1 MTDQS
6 PQPKRIDP
14 FFEVIPD
21 GDWNACVGRQGSSLN
36 YVDGY
41 LEAAREL
48 VSAVIDKH
56 MFASRDTLAMPILYN
71 CRHALELSL
80 KFAIDRL
87 HRLGMI
93 KATHSVNHDILSHWQ
108 HLRDAGIGDT
118 QFVRLIDKFEPFVV
132 SLAGI
137 DEDGQ
142 ELRYAT
148 NRDGEDSLGGIATV
162 NLPLIRRSIDE
173 LSAIMERLKA
183 RLFDLEDERPTGTHT
198 RECSRADL
206 EEIARMLGD
215 HTTWHAPSF
224 EERKQKVCEH
234 FDLSGRKFSTAVTAI
249 RHSRPLAARV
259 GIESELHHL
268 SDNKAVAALKLWAE
282 AHPTTAYDSN
292 DVRFDYVDRD
302 WAKYR
307 EEMRIARDL
316 DETILKLLTPEELSD
331 LEVVFYI
338 GRDRVKGEHY
348 DKYLEHTIAK
358 HRNAASRWE
367 GVHHLM
373 SKTNLLDAAI
383 EGATTVGRP
392 SLAEKLRGIRP
403 TCEGAAAAVEGLPSR
418 NADDQPLPL

>member
-6 PQPKRIDP
+6 TQPKRIDP
-14 FFEVIPD
+14 FFEVIQD

-48 VSAVIDKH
+48 VSAVIDKR

-93 KATHSVNHDILSHWQ
+93 GATHPVDHDILSHWR
-108 HLRDAGIGDT
+108 HLRDAGVGDT
-118 QFVRLIDKFEPFVV
+118 QFNRLISKFEPFVV

-148 NRDGEDSLGGIATV
+148 NSNGEKSLRGVAVV
-162 NLPLIRRSIDE
+162 NLPLIRHSIDE
-173 LSAIMERLKA
+173 LSGIIDGLKA

-198 RECSRADL
+198 KECSRPDL
-206 EEIARMLGD
+206 EKVARMLG
-215 HTTWHAPSF
+215 HHATWRDQSF
-224 EERKQKVCEH
+224 EVNKCNVREH
-234 FDLSGRKFSTAVTAI
+234 FGLSGRKFSAAVTAI
-249 RHSRPLAARV
+249 RRSRPLAAMV
-259 GIESELHHL
+259 GIESKLRRL
-268 SDNKAVAALKLWAE
+268 SDEKAIAALELWAG
-282 AHPTTAYDSN
+282 AHPITAYDAE
-292 DVRFDYVDRD
+292 DIGVDYFNRN
-302 WAKYR
+302 WADYKVKA
-307 EEMRIARDL
+307 RIAHDL
-316 DETILKLLTPEELSD
+316 DEAIIRLLSLEELSD
-331 LEVVFYI
+331 LEVLFYI

-348 DKYLEHTIAK
+348 DKVLEKTITE
-358 HRNAASRWE
+358 HRNTASRWE
-367 GVHHLM
+367 KVHHLM

-383 EGATTVGRP
+383 EGAATVGRP
-392 SLAEKLRGIRP
+392 SLKVKLRGVR
-403 TCEGAAAAVEGLPSR
+403 TT
-418 NADDQPLPL
+418 

>member
-1 MTDQS
+1 MMDQS
-6 PQPKRIDP
+6 TQPKRIDP

-48 VSAVIDKH
+48 VSALIDKR
-56 MFASRDTLAMPILYN
+56 MFASRDTLAMPILFN

-93 KATHSVNHDILSHWQ
+93 AATHPVNHDILSHWQ
-108 HLRDAGIGDT
+108 HLRDAGIGDK
-118 QFVRLIDKFEPFVV
+118 QFARLIGEFEPFVV
-132 SLAGI
+132 SLATI

-142 ELRYAT
+142 ELRYPT
-148 NRDGEDSLGGIATV
+148 NRDGENSLGGIAVV
-162 NLPLIRRSIDE
+162 NLPLIRHSIDE

-215 HTTWHAPSF
+215 HATWRDPSF
-224 EERKQKVCEH
+224 EEKKRKVCEH
-234 FDLSGRKFSTAVTAI
+234 FGLSGRKFSTAVTAI

-259 GIESELHHL
+259 GIETELLHL
-268 SDNKAVAALKLWAE
+268 SDDKAVTALKLWAE
-282 AHPTTAYDSN
+282 AHPTTAYDPN
-292 DVRFDYVDRD
+292 DVGLNYFDHD
-302 WAKYR
+302 WAKYE

-316 DETILKLLTPEELSD
+316 DEAIFLLLTREELSD
-331 LEVVFYI
+331 LEVLFYI

-348 DKYLEHTIAK
+348 DKYLERTIAK
-358 HRNAASRWE
+358 HLNAASRWE

-383 EGATTVGRP
+383 EGAATVGRP
-392 SLAEKLRGIRP
+392 SLAEKLRGLRP
-403 TCEGAAAAVEGLPSR
+403 T
-418 NADDQPLPL
+418 

>member
-6 PQPKRIDP
+6 TQPERIDP

-48 VSAVIDKH
+48 VSAVIDKR
-56 MFASRDTLAMPILYN
+56 MFASRDTLAMPMLYN

-80 KFAIDRL
+80 KFAIERL
-87 HRLGMI
+87 HGLRMI
-93 KATHSVNHDILSHWQ
+93 VATHTVNHDILSHWQ

-118 QFVRLIDKFEPFVV
+118 QFARLIGEFEPFVL

-148 NRDGEDSLGGIATV
+148 NRDGEKSLGRIAVV
-162 NLPLIRRSIDE
+162 NLPLIRHSIDE

-215 HTTWHAPSF
+215 HTTWRDPSF
-224 EERKQKVCEH
+224 EERKQKVREH
-234 FDLSGRKFSTAVTAI
+234 FGLSGRKFSAAVTAI

-259 GIESELHHL
+259 GIESELRHL
-268 SDNKAVAALKLWAE
+268 SDDKAVAALKLWAE
-282 AHPTTAYDSN
+282 VHPTTAYDSN
-292 DVRFDYVDRD
+292 DLGLDYFDRD
-302 WAKYR
+302 WAKYK
-307 EEMRIARDL
+307 EQMRIARDL
-316 DETILKLLTPEELSD
+316 DTAILKLLTTEELSD
-331 LEVVFYI
+331 LEVLFYF

-348 DKYLEHTIAK
+348 DKELEHTIAK
-358 HRNAASRWE
+358 HRNAASHWE

-383 EGATTVGRP
+383 KGAATVGRP
-392 SLAEKLRGIRP
+392 SLAKKLRGIRP
-403 TCEGAAAAVEGLPSR
+403 T
-418 NADDQPLPL
+418 